1 MCVTFLSKKKE
12 NIYLKKKQFER
23 VIFRRTRRRCCFW
36 LILSFAAK
44 AFLPNEGE
52 GESTKNWRRKKGGNE
67 NGITRVYRTLKK
79 LGANQKQ
86 I

>member
-23 VIFRRTRRRCCFW
+23 VIFRRTRRRCYFW

-44 AFLPNEGE
+44 AFLPNEWE
-52 GESTKNWRRKKGGNE
+52 GESTKNWRRKKGE
-67 NGITRVYRTLKK
+67 NWKWYYTRLPNLKK